1 MMLLNR
7 YLSIEVFLV
16 HIGHGLLFV
25 AAVVLVLFNAPWWFW
40 LIAVPIALLCLAGWL
55 YEARFVLPAA
65 TRLWRGELV
74 TPGRKP
80 VGRRTTDEE
89 RND

>member
-1 MMLLNR
+1 MHRALTF
-7 YLSIEVFLV
+7 V
-16 HIGHGLLFV
+16 FV

-65 TRLWRGELV
+65 TRLWRGEFA

-80 VGRRTTDEE
+80 VGRRTMDEE
-89 RND
+89 RNA